1 MSNLHNLDRD
11 NSYQYRWYAQYDPTK
26 VDLSIVALKS
36 LGLGIL
42 ILVNFTMMV
51 LSACNIINS
60 SPAITRINGYLI
72 FVLVFYLLEFFS
84 TCLFNNS
91 ETDDDSFI
99 LNDIDLHIVHVVS
112 ILEILGKTWL
122 FPSFII
128 DFPIIGLC
136 VVFLGQ
142 FSRTLAMYTAKE
154 SFNHYIQREHM
165 NKHKLVTW
173 GIYRYLRHPSYFG
186 FFWWFIGTQLW
197 LGNLAVLALGIFKL
211 WNFFNYRIKF
221 EEKFLINFFGQD
233 YTDYKSKAR
242 TGIPFIE

>member
-1 MSNLHNLDRD
+1 MSNLHNLDGE
-11 NSYQYRWYAQYDPTK
+11 NSYQYNWHAQYDPTK

-122 FPSFII
+122 LPSFII
-128 DFPIIGLC
+128 SSPIIGLC
-136 VVFLGQ
+136 VVILGQ

-197 LGNLAVLALGIFKL
+197 LGNLAVLTLGIFKL